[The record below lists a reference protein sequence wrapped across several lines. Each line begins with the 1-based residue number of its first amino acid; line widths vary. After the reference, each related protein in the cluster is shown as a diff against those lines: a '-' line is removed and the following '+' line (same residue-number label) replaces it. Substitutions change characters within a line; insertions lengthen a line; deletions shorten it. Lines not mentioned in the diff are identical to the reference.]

1 MKRLWNLFI
10 GWFNQYIY
18 ALEAESPEIAYD
30 NAINQVLES
39 YKLLKQKAA
48 AVVRL
53 SEETSEKVNTTQT
66 QLTKINQ
73 LLKSAA
79 YLPEDQVDL
88 EAASNMVTTKE
99 QLDEQLQGLLVDLQ
113 TVKQDEKDVREALLE
128 VEAEKKKLMAEKDAN
143 IGRFRSAQARLAI
156 MERQD
161 GTSVDAIN
169 KSLEGVRSN
178 IKNVVAEAN
187 LTKDLQ
193 SNSLENKVKA
203 FTKTTETQS
212 AKQKFIAM
220 REAAKQQS
228 AGAGVLNEVLA
239 AKQLP
244 TTTEVSASVNTTQTK
259 TA

>member
-1 MKRLWNLFI
+1 MFV

-18 ALEAESPEIAYD
+18 ALEAESPEVVYD
-30 NAINQVLES
+30 NAINQVVES

-48 AVVRL
+48 AVIRL
-53 SEETSEKVNTTQT
+53 SEETAERVSTTQA
-66 QLTKINQ
+66 QLKKINE
-73 LLKSAA
+73 LLEAAA
-79 YLPEDQVDL
+79 YLPEDQVDF
-88 EAASNMVTTKE
+88 EAASNMVATKE
-99 QLDEQLQGLLVDLQ
+99 QLDEQLQGFLSDLQ

-161 GTSVDAIN
+161 GTSINAIN
-169 KSLEGVRSN
+169 QSLEGVRNN
-178 IKNVVAEAN
+178 IKNVVAETK

-203 FTKTTETQS
+203 FAKSTETES
-212 AKQKFIAM
+212 AKQKFMKM

-228 AGAGVLNEVLA
+228 AGAGVLSEVLE
-239 AKQLP
+239 AKQSPELVAV
-244 TTTEVSASVNTTQTK
+244 TKTETK